1 MVKKKELTLEQKEV
15 LDNVLVLS
23 EDEKEVEIEEEEDI
37 FETTTILEKEDE
49 FHFVKPSIRLL
60 NKIKKIEE
68 GTSFKYKIEAC
79 FYGKHDKRFFSNSPK
94 EVMEWINKI
103 MHNKDVDDEMVKED
117 TSINYFSFS
126 ISNNKGEDKK
136 LKTMVYNMCRKIK
149 EFHEDTWIDNK
160 FIIVYQKVD

>member
-1 MVKKKELTLEQKEV
+1 MEEKKV

-23 EDEKEVEIEEEEDI
+23 EDEKEVETEEEDI
-37 FETTTILEKEDE
+37 FETTILEKEDE
-49 FHFVKPSIRLL
+49 FTFVKPSIKLL
-60 NKIKKIEE
+60 NKINKIKKIEGE
-68 GTSFKYKIEAC
+68 TSFKYKVEAC
-79 FYGKHDKRFFSNSPK
+79 FYGKHDKRFFSDSPK

-103 MHNKDVDDEMVKED
+103 MHDKDVDDEMVKED